1 MKNFLLFLITALFV
15 HAATAPTPALP
26 SATITADTKLE
37 LTKTKGS
44 IGLRAGSKVD
54 VIGEEGDS
62 LVVMYRNIPGL
73 VPRSK
78 TNFKGEAPKVSATPA
93 ATTPAVKANPSPAA
107 APVATAPSTSA
118 KPLESK
124 PAPATTTAA
133 PSSAPREPVSTAG
146 KMIKKA
152 SDVTTKRQE
161 TMVDPANELSGADK
175 K

>member
-1 MKNFLLFLITALFV
+1 MKNVLLFFLTAIFI
-15 HAATAPTPALP
+15 HAETAPTAAFP

-62 LVVMYRNIPGL
+62 LAVMYRNIPGL

-78 TNFKGEAPKVSATPA
+78 TNFKGEAPKAAVVASTPA
-93 ATTPAVKANPSPAA
+93 AKANPSPAA
-107 APVATAPSTSA
+107 APVATAPSPAA
-118 KPLESK
+118 KPIENK
-124 PAPATTTAA
+124 PAPATTAAA

-146 KMIKKA
+146 KLIKKA